1 MSNREHIIL
10 LNLGSHKDG
19 IDRLDNNRYTAG
31 STRNV
36 NPESL
41 SKSTT
46 TTFSIALKHQSSM
59 EAPFKAHGC
68 FSMDDKGTVF
78 SVPTFISLNK
88 LPDDPRLRA
97 VIVEEIRA
105 LFPDV
110 RILEELN

>member
-10 LNLGSHKDG
+10 LNLRSHKDG
-19 IDRLDNNRYTAG
+19 IHRLDNNRHIAG
-31 STRNV
+31 SAGNV

-41 SKSTT
+41 SKSAE
-46 TTFSIALKHQSSM
+46 TTFSITLKHQRPM
-59 EAPFKAHGC
+59 AAPFKAHGC
-68 FSMDDKGTVF
+68 FYEDDKGTVF
-78 SVPTFISLNK
+78 SVSTFISLNE

-97 VIVEEIRA
+97 VILEEIRG